1 MPSPYRKGMWLA
13 MSELSRELDKE
24 GETRLSFK
32 TGDEEF
38 IDKMLSLA
46 DAYQTNPNM
55 NKHLP
60 AFEAAFEKF
69 VNSDISTI
77 H

>member
-1 MPSPYRKGMWLA
+1 
-13 MSELSRELDKE
+13 
-24 GETRLSFK
+24 
-32 TGDEEF
+32 
-38 IDKMLSLA
+38 MLSLA

-69 VNSDISTI
+69 VNSDISTM